1 MVLGQDSDSIYFHA
15 YRRCSR
21 SHIHSRFNVIKLV
34 ERFERQGSS
43 INYIRSS
50 FSTNLSHDS
59 CDLKRHMLQFI
70 YQFLIKFNI

>member
-50 FSTNLSHDS
+50 FSTNL
-59 CDLKRHMLQFI
+59 
-70 YQFLIKFNI
+70 